1 MDLFSAA
8 TRLNLWFDG
17 PLTTGCNTH
26 LRSAYDLS
34 FVFMTDTE
42 RRPLLA
48 QGQNEEASAIVVVP
62 SYTTPTETP
71 NNAVEGATES
81 ANPTSEDSSGKPKVR
96 MVTIVR
102 DTSVALQVARWV
114 PTAMRSSFP
123 FLWGCFW
130 QPWMA
135 LLWHRRMRPLEVILS
150 SFRLPAGS
158 QPGTCSR

>member
-1 MDLFSAA
+1 MV
-8 TRLNLWFDG
+8 RLV
-17 PLTTGCNTH
+17 TGCNTH
-26 LRSAYDLS
+26 QRPAYDLS
-34 FVFMTDTE
+34 SVSMTDTE

-48 QGQNEEASAIVVVP
+48 QDQNEEASATVVVP
-62 SYTTPTETP
+62 SYTSPVETP
-71 NNAVEGATES
+71 DNAVDAATES

-96 MVTIVR
+96 MATIVR
-102 DTSVALQVARWV
+102 GTSVALQVARWV

-135 LLWHRRMRPLEVILS
+135 LLWHRRMRPLEAILS
-150 SFRLPAGS
+150 SCRLPAGS